1 MSMRDCIINTM
12 TTHQT
17 HISNRTIWT
26 SLVLCSVLA
35 CFSAV
40 VSAFELPT
48 TPPKGPVILKITG
61 AVGAKNTPDA
71 AAFDAALLDALPQ
84 TTYTATTPWFKE
96 PAKFSGPLLRDVLKL
111 AKAQGTI
118 LNATALND
126 YKALIPMDDVTRYD
140 VILARKM
147 NGKPI
152 AIRDKGPIFVMY
164 PFDTVP
170 QLKDMVFFSRSI
182 WQLHSISVQ

>member
-1 MSMRDCIINTM
+1 MSDCIITAM

-17 HISNRTIWT
+17 HHSNRRSWT
-26 SLVLCSVLA
+26 SLVLCTLLA
-35 CFSAV
+35 CFAV
-40 VSAFELPT
+40 GAPAAELPP
-48 TPPKGPVILKITG
+48 TPPKGPVILKIMG

-71 AAFDAALLDALPQ
+71 AAFDAAILDALPQ

-96 PAKFSGPLLRDVLKL
+96 PAQFSGPLLRDVLKL

-118 LNATALND
+118 LSAAALND
-126 YKALIPMDDVTRYD
+126 YKAMIPIDDVTRYD

-152 AIRDKGPIFVMY
+152 AVRDKGPIFVMY

-170 QLKDMVFFSRSI
+170 ELKNMVFYSRSI
-182 WQLHSISVQ
+182 WQLHTIKVQ

>member
-1 MSMRDCIINTM
+1 MIAR
-12 TTHQT
+12 
-17 HISNRTIWT
+17 SNWAGLLFST
-26 SLVLCSVLA
+26 VLA
-35 CFSAV
+35 CFTAGLG
-40 VSAFELPT
+40 AFELPV
-48 TPPKGPVILKITG
+48 TPPKGPVILKIIG

-96 PAKFSGPLLRDVLKL
+96 PAQFSGPLLRDVLKL
-111 AKAQGTI
+111 AKAQGTL

-126 YKALIPMDDVTRYD
+126 YKALIPMDDVTRYN

-147 NGKPI
+147 NGKEI
-152 AIRDKGPIFVMY
+152 AVRDKGPLFVMY

-170 QLKDMVFFSRSI
+170 ELKNMVFFSRSI
-182 WQLHSISVQ
+182 WQLHTISVQ